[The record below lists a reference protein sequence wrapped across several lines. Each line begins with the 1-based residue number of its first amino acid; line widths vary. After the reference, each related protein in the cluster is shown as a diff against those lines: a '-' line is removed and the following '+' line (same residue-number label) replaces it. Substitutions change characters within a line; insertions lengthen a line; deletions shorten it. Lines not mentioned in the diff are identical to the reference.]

1 MAEFSQIDAAWFGRL
16 VRVLI
21 VFRTLVLLTTILLL
35 PAHQRTPVVGLAA
48 IVAALLSY
56 VPLRHWERVASS
68 ISRHPAYLACEVALA
83 TLILAAAGA
92 RSPFFFFTLGTAVLA
107 GIVYGRR
114 GALPFSALL
123 IVAYELVATEGFPRL
138 QPLHDVQSIVFIPLL
153 YPAAVFAGVIAR
165 ELIEH
170 GVQTETLLRERT
182 EALAGEHERM
192 RVARELH
199 DSLAKTIE
207 GLAMSASVLPR
218 RCERDPAAAA
228 VLARELAADASQAAR
243 EARGLMFDLRLG
255 GADMSLAE
263 AVRGRAQGF
272 AQRAGIEVS
281 CDCPEGVGDAL
292 DPDSRH
298 ELLRI
303 LGEALANATRHG
315 SARRVSVS
323 LADAGDR
330 TVLSIADDG
339 AGLGGPVDLAAL
351 KAAGHFGIAGM
362 YERARRIGGSMS
374 VEPAP
379 DRGTVVT
386 VQVSRSAVQN
396 GSGQPRAAHAPESG
410 GGWITLMRGLRGRRT
425 LVGSPK
431 VRS

>member
-1 MAEFSQIDAAWFGRL
+1 VL
-16 VRVLI
+16 V
-21 VFRTLVLLTTILLL
+21 VFRGLVLLTTILLL
-35 PAHQRTPVVGLAA
+35 PSGQHTPVVALAA

-56 VPLRHWERVASS
+56 VPLRHWDRVASS

-92 RSPFFFFTLGTAVLA
+92 RSPFFFFTLGTGVLA
-107 GIVYGRR
+107 GVVYGRR

-123 IVAYELVATEGFPRL
+123 IIAYDFVATEGFPTRH
-138 QPLHDVQSIVFIPLL
+138 PLHDAQSIVFIPLL
-153 YPAAVFAGVIAR
+153 YPAAVLAGIVAR
-165 ELIEH
+165 ELIER

-182 EALAGEHERM
+182 EALAAEHERV

-207 GLAMSASVLPR
+207 GLAMSASMLPR
-218 RCERDPAAAA
+218 RCERDAAGAAA
-228 VLARELAADASQAAR
+228 LARQLAADASQAAR

-281 CDCPEGVGDAL
+281 CDCPVGAASGLDANA
-292 DPDSRH
+292 RH

-315 SARRVSVS
+315 GARHVSVS

-330 TVLSIADDG
+330 TVLSIVDDG
-339 AGLGGPVDLAAL
+339 DGLAEPVDVGAL

-362 YERARRIGGSMS
+362 HERARRIGGSVNM
-374 VEPAP
+374 EPGP

-386 VQVSRSAVQN
+386 VQVPKPAVQN
-396 GSGQPRAAHAPESG
+396 GPEEPGAARARESG
-410 GGWITLMRGLRGRRT
+410 GGWITQVRELRGRRP
-425 LVGSPK
+425 LAGSPK
-431 VRS
+431 VRP